1 VCKIN
6 FQTIFISILV
16 VASSKQEEEGFKG
29 QAYEIRRPRIHP
41 SQGSRDGAGVRVLD
55 QVRLLQAQLPLLKTQ
70 AEQESGDRGK
80 LKSILKQSN

>member
-1 VCKIN
+1 MCKIN

-41 SQGSRDGAGVRVLD
+41 SQGPRDGAGVRVLD

-80 LKSILKQSN
+80 LKINFYRTK